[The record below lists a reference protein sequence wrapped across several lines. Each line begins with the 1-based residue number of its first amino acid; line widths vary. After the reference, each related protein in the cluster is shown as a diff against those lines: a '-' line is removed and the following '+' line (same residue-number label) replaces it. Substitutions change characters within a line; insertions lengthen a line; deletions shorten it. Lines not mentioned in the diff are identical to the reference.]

1 MMSPPAGI
9 DAMTTLPL
17 TDTLER
23 ELPAAA
29 SGCQQSYGRI
39 VLACQ
44 NTVTAIALAI
54 TRDVQASEDIAQEAF
69 IKGWQQLN
77 QLHNTASFLPWLR
90 QITRN
95 LARDWLRANRG
106 RPLSGEAA
114 EIAISMAADPSPS
127 APDYLQRV
135 EEELAAEEIISALP
149 EDSRETLLLYYREGQ
164 RSQQVA
170 DLLGLSDAAVRKRLS
185 RARASVRE
193 EMLRRFGEFARGSAP
208 GAAFATTVVSM
219 VIIAAPGTAS
229 AAILLGTGVGVG
241 SGKLGLGGASLTGG
255 AAMGSLG
262 AAVSQTP
269 LMSPGMGLGV
279 AITAMLGGIIG
290 SYLGGRYLLCYT
302 ETPAERAAVF
312 RFVHYSTF
320 TAMLVCM
327 AVLALTMLHA
337 PLHWPLIVMVLGTG
351 VVNYQCLVPLQRIM
365 APMIARDA
373 ARHGRKGPSWVYQS
387 MYGRP
392 ALIVTNLLVVGIVL
406 AMAWDAR
413 LI

>member
-1 MMSPPAGI
+1 
-9 DAMTTLPL
+9 MTPHPL
-17 TDTLER
+17 TDTLDR

-29 SGCQQSYGRI
+29 GGCQQSYGRI

-69 IKGWQQLN
+69 IKAWQQLN
-77 QLHNTASFLPWLR
+77 QLHSHTSFLPWLR

-114 EIAISMAADPSPS
+114 EIAISMAADPGPS
-127 APDYLQRV
+127 APEYLQRA

-164 RSQQVA
+164 SSQQVA
-170 DLLGLSDAAVRKRLS
+170 NLLGLSDAAVRKRLS

-193 EMLRRFGEFARGSAP
+193 EMLRRFGEFARGTAP
-208 GAAFATTVVSM
+208 SAAFATAVVSM
-219 VIIAAPGTAS
+219 VMVAAPGTAS
-229 AAILLGTGVGVG
+229 AAILLGTSVGVG
-241 SGKLGLGGASLTGG
+241 SGKIGLGGASLSGG

-262 AAVSQTP
+262 AAASQSHLVGP
-269 LMSPGMGLGV
+269 QFSWSIAIGAMAGGV
-279 AITAMLGGIIG
+279 IG

-302 ETPAERAAVF
+302 ETPAERAAVH

-320 TAMLVCM
+320 TTMLVCL
-327 AVLALTMLHA
+327 AVLALTTLQA
-337 PLHWPLIVMVLGTG
+337 PIYWSLTAMVLGTAL
-351 VVNYQCLVPLQRIM
+351 VNYQCLVPLQRIM

-373 ARHGRKGPSWVYQS
+373 ARKGRTGPSWVYQS

-392 ALIVTNLLVVGIVL
+392 ALMVTNLVIVGIVL
-406 AMAWDAR
+406 AMAR
-413 LI
+413 ERGLI

>member
-1 MMSPPAGI
+1 
-9 DAMTTLPL
+9 MTTLPL
-17 TDTLER
+17 TDTLDR

-29 SGCQQSYGRI
+29 KGCQQSYGRI

-77 QLHNTASFLPWLR
+77 QLHNPASFLPWLR

-114 EIAISMAADPSPS
+114 EIAISMAADPGPS

-219 VIIAAPGTAS
+219 VMIAAPGTAS

-241 SGKLGLGGASLTGG
+241 GSKLGLGGASLSGG
-255 AAMGSLG
+255 AAMGSLS
-262 AAVSQTP
+262 AAASQSHLLAP
-269 LMSPGMGLGV
+269 DLGWGV
-279 AITAMLGGIIG
+279 AIGAMLGGAIG
-290 SYLGGRYLLCYT
+290 SFAGGRYLLCYT
-302 ETPAERAAVF
+302 ETPAERAAVH

-320 TAMLVCM
+320 TALLVCV
-327 AVLALTMLHA
+327 AVLALTVLRV
-337 PLHWPLIVMVLGTG
+337 PLYWALIVMVLGTA

-373 ARHGRKGPSWVYQS
+373 ARRGRTGPSWVYQS

-392 ALIVTNLLVVGIVL
+392 ALIVTNLFVIGIVL
-406 AMAWDAR
+406 AMARDAG